1 MLIEIDGRCV
11 EIARPDKWVWYAQRY
26 TIVDL
31 AKYYVAV
38 WPWLQPH
45 LERRPI
51 VYERYPGTI
60 EGPHTFEQDPPAD
73 APRWVKRA
81 KVPGRERV
89 VTYVIADSAAALVY
103 LVSQFAVTLH
113 VWESTTRAIEAPDFL
128 LLDLDPGDRCT
139 LAHLAQTA
147 LLARECLRS
156 IGLANALVKTSGARG
171 LHVLVPI
178 EPEFPYKD
186 VRALAKRI
194 AEQIHARDTRGVS
207 LERDPHGR
215 DPHAV
220 YADWGQVGRGMTVA
234 AAYAARACD
243 GAPVSMPVAW
253 SEIETYARSRSRK
266 PPIET
271 FKQYSI
277 ANVPELLRT
286 KGDAWG
292 DVRRVSLRG
301 MANPGRR

>member
-1 MLIEIDGRCV
+1 MLIEIDGHRI
-11 EIARPDKWVWYAQRY
+11 EIARPEKWVWYAQRY

-38 WPWLQPH
+38 WPWLLPH
-45 LERRPI
+45 IEQRPL

-60 EGPHTFEQDPPAD
+60 DGPHSFEQDPPAD
-73 APRWVKRA
+73 APRWVRTA
-81 KVPGRERV
+81 RVPGHERT
-89 VTYVIADSAAALVY
+89 VTYVIADSPATLVY

-113 VWESTTRAIEAPDFL
+113 IWESTMHAIESPDFL

-147 LLARECLRS
+147 LLARERLAA
-156 IGLANALVKTSGARG
+156 IGLNNALVKTSGARG
-171 LHVLVPI
+171 LHVVVPI

-186 VRALAKRI
+186 VRTFAKRV
-194 AEQIHARDTRGVS
+194 AEDVHLHDRRGVT
-207 LERDPHGR
+207 LERDPHDR
-215 DPHAV
+215 DPHTV

-234 AAYAARACD
+234 APYAARACD
-243 GAPVSMPVAW
+243 GAPVSMPVPW
-253 SEIETYARSRSRK
+253 SEIETFARSRARK

-271 FKQYSI
+271 FKRYNI
-277 ANVPELLRT
+277 GNVPELLRSR
-286 KGDAWG
+286 GDAWAG
-292 DVRRVSLRG
+292 MRRVSLRG